1 MLYLG
6 SPSLCSFPRPRSSGP
21 ASPRLIFDLKAVT
34 WGRKDRSLH
43 LLGSSVPA
51 AKRRSGLDLNPQA
64 WPFFPLAALYDTSI
78 LYFFWSVLPRGGDL
92 FRDCKTWKSN
102 TASKGSRALV
112 QLLQLHR
119 IDIIYH
125 FSSKTCPSF

>member
-34 WGRKDRSLH
+34 WVRKDRSLH

-51 AKRRSGLDLNPQA
+51 AKRRSGLDLNPPSLA
-64 WPFFPLAALYDTSI
+64 FFPTRSIVLYKY
-78 LYFFWSVLPRGGDL
+78 LVLFFLVRFATWRGFISGLQDMEEQHSLPRA
-92 FRDCKTWKSN
+92 RVHSYNYNYN
-102 TASKGSRALV
+102 TE
-112 QLLQLHR
+112 
-119 IDIIYH
+119 
-125 FSSKTCPSF
+125 